1 MNADTTK
8 DDGTI
13 DTTRTIE
20 FHASPARQLTLLAF
34 SAMSIVIAAA
44 LAFRLLPG
52 APSDGAMVSTG
63 YTGIAFFGFCAA
75 VAIWRL
81 LSQRGPMVTVSPE
94 GLLDV
99 RVSKEPIPWR
109 AIKSIST
116 RQMQRQVVLLVA
128 VDPASEEKLTLT
140 RVARWMRNANRSLGA
155 DGLVISPQGL
165 KVGYP
170 TLYYTCRDYWE
181 AWLKSRQPG
190 ND

>member
-1 MNADTTK
+1 MATDTTK
-8 DDGTI
+8 DDGTT
-13 DTTRTIE
+13 DTSRIME
-20 FHASPARQLTLLAF
+20 FHASPARLLTLLAF
-34 SAMSIVIAAA
+34 SAMSLVIAAA

-52 APSDGAMVSTG
+52 TASDPAMVSTG
-63 YTGIAFFGFCAA
+63 YTGIAFFSFCAA

-81 LSQRGPMVTVSPE
+81 LAQRGPMVTLSPD

-116 RQMQRQVVLLVA
+116 RQMQRQMVLLVA
-128 VDPASEEKLTLT
+128 VDPATEDKLSLT

-181 AWLKSRQPG
+181 AWRK
-190 ND
+190 